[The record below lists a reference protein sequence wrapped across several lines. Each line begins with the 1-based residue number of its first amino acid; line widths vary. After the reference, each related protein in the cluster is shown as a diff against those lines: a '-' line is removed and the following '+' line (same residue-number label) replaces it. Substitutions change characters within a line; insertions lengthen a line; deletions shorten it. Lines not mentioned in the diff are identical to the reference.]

1 MTDQNKILN
10 QTFNIVTDQY
20 IDTFQ
25 QLEDARLEE
34 LSRMA
39 DGENNLDQLVRIQ
52 DKMTKLKQA
61 YDDFYKSF
69 EEMLKVLQ

>member
-1 MTDQNKILN
+1 LTDQNKILN

-69 EEMLKVLQ
+69 